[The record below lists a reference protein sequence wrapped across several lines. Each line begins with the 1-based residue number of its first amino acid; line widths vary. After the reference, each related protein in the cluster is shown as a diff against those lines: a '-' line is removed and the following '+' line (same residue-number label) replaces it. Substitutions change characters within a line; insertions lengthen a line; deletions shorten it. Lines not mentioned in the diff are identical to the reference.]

1 MDRSNMVGDFKHV
14 REEMEHIMQHV
25 FGQTLPLLR
34 PLHGKWR
41 PNVDVFECDNSIVVV
56 AELAGVTKE
65 EVTVTFDEGKLRI
78 TGIRRDVMPYKTR
91 KYCQMEISYNQFD
104 RVVYLPD
111 EVDSEKIS
119 AKLNNGLLL
128 VEAPK
133 KQPNDVKSQEI
144 KIG

>member
-1 MDRSNMVGDFKHV
+1 
-14 REEMEHIMQHV
+14 
-25 FGQTLPLLR
+25 
-34 PLHGKWR
+34 LHGKWR